1 MRLPGRKRLT
11 QLPALAAIGSSSAD
25 TDEERLQK
33 RLLVASTLMMAS
45 LAVVWGGLYL
55 AFGEPLAA
63 SIPLGYAAASFA
75 SLAVFAR
82 VRRYGLFRVSQL
94 TLSLVLPFLLM
105 LALGGFVASSAVVLW
120 SLTSPL
126 GALVFAGRRRATG
139 WFVAYVGLIILG
151 AVIEPG
157 LDNDLPDALVT
168 TFFVLNLTCVSVVA
182 FVLLEYFV
190 GERDLALTVIDRE
203 RSWIRDAFSSYI
215 SPNLVRHLI
224 EHPDELRPGGE
235 RRDCTF
241 VLSDLAGFTSLV
253 EQVEPERVV
262 ALLNEYLDEMTRI
275 ALAEDGTL
283 DRIVGDAVAVIFS
296 APVTQQDH
304 AVRAVRCALAMD
316 RFATAFSERMARDG
330 MGVRGTRIGVCSGA
344 VIVGH
349 VGGGGRLDYR
359 ALGDPINT
367 AKRLEDANRYL
378 GTRICVGAATVARV
392 PWFVGR
398 RVGLLVVAG
407 KRDPVEAWEALQ
419 ADEAAPA
426 WIDGCEKAYEQMADD
441 DPRALDLYRA
451 LERERPDD
459 ALVRLHR
466 ERLEAGEKGVILVLS
481 RDVARPVRT
490 PPLVPS
496 TRN

>member
-1 MRLPGRKRLT
+1 MAVPDACRCRHGDRVEAPGRPLT

-105 LALGGFVASSAVVLW
+105 LVLGGFVASSAVVLW

-151 AVIEPG
+151 AGIAPG

-168 TFFVLNLTCVSVVA
+168 TFFVLNLTGVSVVA
-182 FVLLEYFV
+182 FVLLQYFV

-283 DRIVGDAVAVIFS
+283 DRRSSATPSRSCSRHLLLKAGPPRCAPCGVRWPWTASRPPSANAWPATAWAFTEPRSES
-296 APVTQQDH
+296 AP
-304 AVRAVRCALAMD
+304 
-316 RFATAFSERMARDG
+316 G
-330 MGVRGTRIGVCSGA
+330 
-344 VIVGH
+344 
-349 VGGGGRLDYR
+349 
-359 ALGDPINT
+359 P
-367 AKRLEDANRYL
+367 
-378 GTRICVGAATVARV
+378 
-392 PWFVGR
+392 
-398 RVGLLVVAG
+398 
-407 KRDPVEAWEALQ
+407 
-419 ADEAAPA
+419 
-426 WIDGCEKAYEQMADD
+426 
-441 DPRALDLYRA
+441 
-451 LERERPDD
+451 
-459 ALVRLHR
+459 
-466 ERLEAGEKGVILVLS
+466 
-481 RDVARPVRT
+481 
-490 PPLVPS
+490 
-496 TRN
+496 